1 MTIIKHI
8 LYKLPKPSSWLGF
21 IAVSAA
27 AMAVAACSSTKFIPE
42 GQTLLKDVKIVSDNK
57 RFDCNTLT
65 PYLGQRPN
73 SKWFSLFKV
82 PLGIYNLSGRDS
94 TKWGNRFVR
103 RLGEGPVIYDSLAAV
118 KTCQDM
124 TSAMRQMGYMQAAT
138 NWKSN
143 TRHKKTSLR
152 FTAIPGPLYT
162 IDSVKYEIDD
172 PNIERILGLERPANR
187 GLKRGMTFSIDNLEA
202 ERKRITAALLDSGY
216 YRFNKDFMNFRADS
230 TENPHKVNVVLHL
243 MKYKASN
250 NSPAEYHKCYTLN
263 NINYIGGDDNNVHLR
278 HSVLLNNTEMQA
290 GKPFSASDL
299 QHTYNNFARLQA
311 VRYTNIKFKEHPDS
325 ALLDCDI
332 QVSTNKPNTISFQP
346 EGTNTAGDLGAA
358 ASLTYE
364 NRNLFRGS
372 ELLSIQL
379 RAAFEAITGLEGYQ
393 NQDYE
398 EYNIEAKLT
407 FPRTLAPFLSRSFRR
422 KSNTQSELSLS
433 YNLQN
438 RPEFHRRVFSS
449 TWRYR
454 WESSKHRSQYRLD
467 LVDVNYVRMP
477 WISATFKKDYL
488 DDASNRNAILRYN
501 YEDLFILRTGFNVN
515 YNNAKYAIRANVE
528 TGGNLLNLFSRALG
542 SKRNANGQY
551 TLFNIAYA
559 QYVKADF
566 DYTRL
571 FTFDTRNTL
580 SWHFGFGLA
589 CPYGNS
595 NVLPFEKRYF
605 SGGANSVRG
614 WSVRGLGPGSFKG
627 SDGRIDFINQTGD
640 MKLDLNLEWRTFLF
654 WKFNG
659 AFFIDAGNIW
669 TLKDYPEQP
678 GGQFKFNEFYKQ
690 IAAAYGLG
698 LRLNLDY
705 FVLRLDFGMKAVN
718 PAYTNSQEHYP
729 IVHPDFGRDL
739 AVHFAV
745 GLPF

>member
-1 MTIIKHI
+1 M
-8 LYKLPKPSSWLGF
+8 
-21 IAVSAA
+21 
-27 AMAVAACSSTKFIPE
+27 
-42 GQTLLKDVKIVSDNK
+42 
-57 RFDCNTLT
+57 
-65 PYLGQRPN
+65 
-73 SKWFSLFKV
+73 
-82 PLGIYNLSGRDS
+82 
-94 TKWGNRFVR
+94 
-103 RLGEGPVIYDSLAAV
+103 
-118 KTCQDM
+118 
-124 TSAMRQMGYMQAAT
+124 
-138 NWKSN
+138 
-143 TRHKKTSLR
+143 
-152 FTAIPGPLYT
+152 
-162 IDSVKYEIDD
+162 
-172 PNIERILGLERPANR
+172 
-187 GLKRGMTFSIDNLEA
+187 
-202 ERKRITAALLDSGY
+202 
-216 YRFNKDFMNFRADS
+216 
-230 TENPHKVNVVLHL
+230 
-243 MKYKASN
+243 
-250 NSPAEYHKCYTLN
+250 
-263 NINYIGGDDNNVHLR
+263 R
-278 HSVLLNNTEMQA
+278 HSVLVNNTEMQA

-311 VRYTNIKFKEHPDS
+311 VRYTNIKFKEHADS

-332 QVSTNKPNTISFQP
+332 QVSTNKPNTISFLP

-398 EYNIEAKLT
+398 EYNIEAKLM

-454 WESSKHRSQYRLD
+454 WEGSKRRSQYRLD

-501 YEDLFILRTGFNVN
+501 YENLFILRTGFNFS
-515 YNNAKYAIRANVE
+515 YNNAKYAIRTNVE
-528 TGGNLLNLFSRALG
+528 TGGNLLSLFSHALG
-542 SKRNANGQY
+542 TKRNTNGQY

-595 NVLPFEKRYF
+595 KVLPFEKRYF

-640 MKLDLNLEWRTFLF
+640 MKIDMNLEWRTFLF

-678 GGQFKFNEFYKQ
+678 GGQFKINEFYKQ

-718 PAYTNSQEHYP
+718 PAYTNSREHYP
-729 IVHPDFGRDL
+729 LVRPDFGRDL